1 MLTLLVFSA
10 CFSSFATALL
20 AGFWS
25 NLLDVRPKR
34 GLGLTL
40 RSVLLVLGICVY
52 FTIVSTVFVIM
63 VAVAPF
69 PNIASVF
76 VGLIA
81 AGTFIVGIVV
91 LVLGLLVIQKL
102 KKAAKFRALKEK
114 DLRRMTKVRIY
125 VIGFAVAQCLCAVGE
140 FTITFFSA
148 ELIADGEKWIW
159 LAVCYP
165 GLLYGL
171 AYFFILF
178 ALRRKP
184 KAIHSPP
191 SSSGAPQLR
200 DVAGPSGQI
209 LLEETS

>member
-1 MLTLLVFSA
+1 MLTLLDFSA

-20 AGFWS
+20 AGFWA

-40 RSVLLVLGICVY
+40 RSISLILGICVY
-52 FTIVSTVFVIM
+52 FVIVSTVFVIM

-69 PNIASVF
+69 PNIISVF

-81 AGTFIVGIVV
+81 AMTFIVGIVV
-91 LVLGLLVIQKL
+91 FIFGNLVIDKL
-102 KKAAKFRALKEK
+102 KNAAKFRSLSDK

-125 VIGFAVAQCLCAVGE
+125 VIGFAVAQCLCALGE
-140 FTITFFSA
+140 FTVTFFGA

-200 DVAGPSGQI
+200 DIEGPSGQI